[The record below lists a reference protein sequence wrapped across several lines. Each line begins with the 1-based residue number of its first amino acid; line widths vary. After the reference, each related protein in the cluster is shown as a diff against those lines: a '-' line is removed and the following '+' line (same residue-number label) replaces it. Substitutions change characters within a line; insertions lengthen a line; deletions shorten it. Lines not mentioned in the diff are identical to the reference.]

1 MSRSAYQRSFS
12 DKGTEGRLK
21 RHASK
26 TEGRE
31 IVPNLFLGGRLAA
44 QNWEWLAQSNIRS
57 IVNVTADVSNYFEG
71 EEGFVYHRVAVE
83 DTHTADLG
91 AHFEATTELIRA
103 QLEEGRAVLCH
114 CREGLSRSPSIVAA
128 FLMQTMNLTV
138 EEALRMVEEK
148 NDMIRINKGFEAALN
163 RLNKQLFGQ
172 DSSLYN
178 PKERAEKICY
188 DDMTT
193 AEKREYDA
201 KMAKKKRKKPMT
213 LQQFMELKSQ
223 QIREKQASAAAAATV
238 VVLPMDSSPQ

>member
-1 MSRSAYQRSFS
+1 M
-12 DKGTEGRLK
+12 
-21 RHASK
+21 
-26 TEGRE
+26 
-31 IVPNLFLGGRLAA
+31 PNLFLGGRLAA
-44 QNWEWLAQSNIRS
+44 QNWEWLVQNKIQS
-57 IVNVTADVSNYFEG
+57 IVNVTADVSNYYEG
-71 EEGFVYHRVAVE
+71 EEGFVYHRVAIE
-83 DTHTADLG
+83 DAHTSDIG
-91 AHFEATTELIRA
+91 AHFEATTQLIRA

-148 NDMIRINKGFEAALN
+148 NDMIRINKGFEAELN

-172 DSSLYN
+172 ESSLYN
-178 PKERAEKICY
+178 PKERAEKISY
-188 DDMTT
+188 DDMTA

-223 QIREKQASAAAAATV
+223 QMREKQAAMVA
-238 VVLPMDSSPQ
+238 LPSDSSPQ